1 MLDLLTRGGAIAD
14 EFVTSFGVKVFAIFG
29 VAISFQNSGAS
40 QGGISKLLFVEFDF
54 R

>member
-1 MLDLLTRGGAIAD
+1 MLDLLTRGGVIAD
-14 EFVTSFGVKVFAIFG
+14 QLVTSFGVKVFAVFS